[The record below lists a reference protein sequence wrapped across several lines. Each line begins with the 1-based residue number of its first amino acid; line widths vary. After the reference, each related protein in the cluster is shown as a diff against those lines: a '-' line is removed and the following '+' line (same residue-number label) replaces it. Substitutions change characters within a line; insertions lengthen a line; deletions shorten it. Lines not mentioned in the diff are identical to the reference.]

1 MTPDLPGKVRA
12 EAQAGPEGFQNFPLP
27 HLITALVIPPEKVF
41 AQGAFD
47 LRLHFAEGFHAGFV
61 FRAVGRSKM
70 LGAEKVQVIEKL
82 VHSGPPIRTLF
93 RLNLIL

>member
-1 MTPDLPGKVRA
+1 MTPDLPGEVRT
-12 EAQAGPEGFQNFPLP
+12 EAQTRPEGFQSFPLP
-27 HLITALVIPPEKVF
+27 HLITELVIPPEKVL

-70 LGAEKVQVIEKL
+70 LSAEKVQVI
-82 VHSGPPIRTLF
+82 
-93 RLNLIL
+93 

>member
-1 MTPDLPGKVRA
+1 MEPPGRSDLGGLITDLPGKVRA
-12 EAQAGPEGFQNFPLP
+12 EAQAGPKGFQNFPLS

-61 FRAVGRSKM
+61 FRVFRRSKM
-70 LGAEKVQVIEKL
+70 LSAEKVQVIEKL
-82 VHSGPPIRTLF
+82 IH
-93 RLNLIL
+93 

>member
-27 HLITALVIPPEKVF
+27 HLITELVIPPEKVF

-70 LGAEKVQVIEKL
+70 LSAEKVQVIEKL
-82 VHSGPPIRTLF
+82 IH
-93 RLNLIL
+93 